1 MSEISTAPR
10 LAFVFPGQGSQS
22 VGMLA
27 ALAASRPEIE
37 ATFQEAGEVLGLD
50 LWGMVREGPAEAL
63 DRTVNT
69 QPALLAAGVAVFRAW
84 RAAGG
89 PEPAVV
95 AGHSLGEYTA
105 LVCAGALSFAEGLR
119 LVRRRAE
126 LMQEAVP
133 PDAGAMAAV
142 LGADEALIAEAC
154 QAAGARGVV
163 EAANDNAPGQIVIAG
178 ERDAVEAAL
187 AWLAQRGVRKAVRLP
202 VSVPSHC
209 ALMKPAAERLALDLA
224 AVDWRMP
231 LIPVIHN
238 AQARPAHSVEDLRGL
253 LSEQLHRPV
262 RWRACVER
270 LGEGPVRVGE
280 CGPGR
285 VLTGLVRRIRP
296 DADAR
301 ALGEPEFFAKALAE
315 WAGA

>member
-1 MSEISTAPR
+1 MSSPNPSSR

-22 VGMLA
+22 VGMLSE
-27 ALAASRPEIE
+27 LAASRPEVESTFRE
-37 ATFQEAGEVLGLD
+37 ASDWLGFD
-50 LWGMVREGPAEAL
+50 LWRLIREGPAEDL

-69 QPALLAAGVAVFRAW
+69 QPALLAAGVAVYRAW

-89 PEPAVV
+89 ERPAVS

-105 LVCAGALSFAEGLR
+105 LVCAGALPFADGLR

-133 PDAGAMAAV
+133 AGAGAMAAV
-142 LGADEALIAEAC
+142 LGAEEALVEEAC
-154 QAAGARGVV
+154 RVGRASGIV

-178 ERDAVEAAL
+178 ERAAVEAAL
-187 AWLAQRGVRKAVRLP
+187 AWLATQGVRKAVRLP

-209 ALMKPAAERLALDLA
+209 ALMKPAAERLAEDLA
-224 AVDWRMP
+224 RLELRMP
-231 LIPVIHN
+231 EVPVIHN
-238 AQARPAHSVEDLRGL
+238 AEARAAHDVEDMRAL
-253 LSEQLHRPV
+253 LYQQLFRPV

-270 LGEGPVRVGE
+270 LGEGALRVGE

-296 DADAR
+296 DAEVR
-301 ALGEPEFFAKALAE
+301 PLGEAEVFAKSVEE
-315 WAGA
+315 WAAA